1 MYYLCVYVCGVCMT
15 YVWVPRRCVACVGAV
30 CICMA
35 GVCSSLCFTM
45 CMCVVCVYT
54 SVYVPRMCVACL
66 CANVNVRGMCVWLLC
81 VSRVFVCGLC
91 VSRVYLHAIWKCVHL
106 CVVLFRCV

>member
-1 MYYLCVYVCGVCMT
+1 MT
-15 YVWVPRRCVACVGAV
+15 
-30 CICMA
+30 
-35 GVCSSLCFTM
+35 GVCSSLFFTM

-66 CANVNVRGMCVWLLC
+66 CANVNVRGMFVWLLC

-106 CVVLFRCV
+106 CVVLFGCV